1 MGFYYQKQ
9 QIIWSSQLHLR
20 VKFRVSRI
28 VRYFW
33 LFCLALGLSWFRYPN
48 IFGISFQSLR
58 AKLHHTLFPVSMTT
72 AWYKNS
78 MHHCCCPPLTCMGLA
93 LPALP
98 EINRNL
104 IMFFFLVCTKKPQ
117 CGWESLDECQG
128 ICPCRYKK
136 YFVCIT
142 FVLAASYLALLL
154 LYVLWC
160 H

>member
-48 IFGISFQSLR
+48 IFGILFQSLR
-58 AKLHHTLFPVSMTT
+58 ATLHHTLFPVSMTT

-104 IMFFFLVCTKKPQ
+104 IMFFFWFVQRNLSVVGSRWMSVRESAHVVTKSILFALPLS
-117 CGWESLDECQG
+117 SLPR
-128 ICPCRYKK
+128 I
-136 YFVCIT
+136 
-142 FVLAASYLALLL
+142 
-154 LYVLWC
+154 
-160 H
+160 